1 MTNSERPT
9 LDIWIIEDDLIFRGL
24 MVDLLKET
32 DGLRC
37 GAYFSSCEEAI
48 ERLKTDFAPE
58 IMLVDIGLPG
68 MSGIDGVRQL
78 KKISPSTDFIILTVH
93 EDDEKVFKAICAG
106 ATGYL
111 LKSAPTDEIVQ
122 KIKEVGEGGSPM
134 DAHIARRVL
143 GMFARL
149 SVPTHDYGLTD
160 REMQILGLLVE
171 GHTKHMVAEKLFV
184 SPGTIHTHV
193 RNIYEKL
200 HVHSRGGAIAK
211 ALKEHLI

>member
-1 MTNSERPT
+1 MVESEQPE
-9 LDIWIIEDDLIFRGL
+9 LDIWIIEDDPMFRGL
-24 MVDLLKET
+24 MVDLLRET

-37 GAYFSSCEEAI
+37 GACFSSCEGAL
-48 ERLKTDFAPE
+48 ERLKTEFAPE

-68 MSGIDGVRQL
+68 MSGIDGVREL
-78 KKISPSTDFIILTVH
+78 KKISPTTEFIILTVH
-93 EDDEKVFKAICAG
+93 EDDEKVFQAICAG

-111 LKSAPTDEIVQ
+111 LKSAPSDEIVQ

-134 DAHIARRVL
+134 DAHIARKVL
-143 GMFARL
+143 SMFARL

-171 GHTKHMVAEKLFV
+171 GLTKHSVAEKLFV

-200 HVHSRGGAIAK
+200 HVHSRSGAVAK